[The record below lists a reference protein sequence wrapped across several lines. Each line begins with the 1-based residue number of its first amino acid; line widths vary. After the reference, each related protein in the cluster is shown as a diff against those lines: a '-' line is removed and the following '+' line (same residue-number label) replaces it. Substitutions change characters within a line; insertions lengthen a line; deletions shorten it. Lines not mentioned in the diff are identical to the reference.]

1 MSTDTF
7 ANRGHTPLH
16 SAGIAAHLVF
26 SNLLQLYLRFGF
38 TPIGGSLDE
47 LQICHQVHLW
57 MLTSFQIFLIQ
68 AAEL

>member
-47 LQICHQVHLW
+47 L
-57 MLTSFQIFLIQ
+57 
-68 AAEL
+68 